1 MRPFFVAR
9 SGQVNIFYDII
20 KNSKRN
26 SRKAV
31 PEVRER
37 GRTNYVRKKFK
48 RHTKVQVQEMRK
60 GLHNGKP
67 QPLYPEEV
75 KEQAI
80 YYSGLSARQVGKM
93 FGMNKANVLK

>member
-1 MRPFFVAR
+1 M
-9 SGQVNIFYDII
+9 
-20 KNSKRN
+20 
-26 SRKAV
+26 
-31 PEVRER
+31 RER
-37 GRTNYVRKKFK
+37 GRTNYVWKKFK

>member
-1 MRPFFVAR
+1 M
-9 SGQVNIFYDII
+9 
-20 KNSKRN
+20 
-26 SRKAV
+26 

-37 GRTNYVRKKFK
+37 GRTNYVWKKFK

-80 YYSGLSARQVGKM
+80 KAYYSGLSARQVGKM
-93 FGMNKANVLK
+93 FGMNKANVLN

>member
-1 MRPFFVAR
+1 
-9 SGQVNIFYDII
+9 
-20 KNSKRN
+20 
-26 SRKAV
+26 
-31 PEVRER
+31 
-37 GRTNYVRKKFK
+37 
-48 RHTKVQVQEMRK
+48 MRK

-93 FGMNKANVLK
+93 FGMNKANVLN

>member
-1 MRPFFVAR
+1 
-9 SGQVNIFYDII
+9 
-20 KNSKRN
+20 
-26 SRKAV
+26 V

-37 GRTNYVRKKFK
+37 GRTNYVREKFK
-48 RHTKVQVQEMRK
+48 RNTKVQVQEMRK

-80 YYSGLSARQVGKM
+80 KAYYSGLSARQDGKM
-93 FGMNKANVLK
+93 FGMNKANVLN

>member
-1 MRPFFVAR
+1 M
-9 SGQVNIFYDII
+9 
-20 KNSKRN
+20 
-26 SRKAV
+26 

-48 RHTKVQVQEMRK
+48 RHIKVQVQEMRK

-80 YYSGLSARQVGKM
+80 KAYYSGLSARQVGKM
-93 FGMNKANVLK
+93 FGMNKANVLN